1 MGDQGD
7 VRRSHQVDLH
17 KDDADLFKGAKDGA
31 PEGKG
36 NANAEGALDD
46 QGLPTDEVAIAEDVM
61 GANEDKT
68 QG

>member
-1 MGDQGD
+1 MSEHDT

-17 KDDADLFKGAKDGA
+17 VGDSDLHKGAKDGA
-31 PEGKG
+31 PEGQG
-36 NANAEGALDD
+36 NANAENALDD
-46 QGLPTDEVAIAEDVM
+46 QGLPIDEVAIAEDVI

>member
-1 MGDQGD
+1 MGDQDD
-7 VRRSHQVDLH
+7 VRRSHQVDQH
-17 KDDADLFKGAKDGA
+17 KDDSDLHKGAKDGA
-31 PEGKG
+31 PEGQG